1 MSLRQILIY
10 VSHNSLIVTGTI
22 HRTLQGY
29 FDVYSYYLKPHE
41 KYPEIA
47 HNLINDQHKM
57 GDIWGSPIYVKIPM
71 CFNLTCYTCSYLQYH
86 KLSESFIMQYF
97 RNGAVRF
104 TLDLF
109 WSRGILTMYEGSQV
123 GWRTYI
129 FKKKT
134 HTILMLTSL
143 H

>member
-97 RNGAVRF
+97 RNGAVALYIRF
-104 TLDLF
+104 VLVT
-109 WSRGILTMYEGSQV
+109 WYPHYV
-123 GWRTYI
+123 WRIPSGLKNIYI
-129 FKKKT
+129 
-134 HTILMLTSL
+134 
-143 H
+143 